1 MNSALFCNFGGC
13 GFVIRQRAFHRASR
27 WRTKNTVVGQN
38 VDPAKG
44 VVELGGKQSVKAV
57 LFSKQLDGL
66 CVEFGLIKHFKFSV
80 GCVATPT
87 GAHPAALV
95 KLAGGVIAPAMA

>member
-1 MNSALFCNFGGC
+1 MNSALFHNLGGG
-13 GFVIRQRAFHRASR
+13 GFVIRQRALHRASC
-27 WRTKNTVVGQN
+27 WRTKNAVVGQN
-38 VDPAKG
+38 VDPSKR
-44 VVELGGKQSVKAV
+44 VVKLGGKQSVKAV
-57 LFSKQLDGL
+57 LFSKQFDGL
-66 CVEFGLIKHFKFSV
+66 CVEFGLIKHSKFSV